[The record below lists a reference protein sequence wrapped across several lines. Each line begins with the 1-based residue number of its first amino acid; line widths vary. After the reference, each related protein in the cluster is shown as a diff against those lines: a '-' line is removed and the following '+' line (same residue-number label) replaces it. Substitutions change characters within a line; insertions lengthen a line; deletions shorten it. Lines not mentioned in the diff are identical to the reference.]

1 MSTINRWLILATV
14 SSALLLIVLDTTI
27 LYTALPR
34 LTHDLAATAAEKL
47 WIVNAYPLVMAGLLP
62 TMGTL
67 GDRFGHKRFFTY
79 GLITFG
85 LASLIAAFSPDPTI
99 LIAARVLLAVGA
111 AMMMP
116 ATLSIIRVTFSDAKE
131 RALAIGVW
139 SSVSA
144 GGAGLGPIVGG
155 LLLEHYSWGSVFLIN
170 LPIVMIAIA
179 ATILLVPHTAG
190 NRDKKFDWTGSV
202 QIMIGLVGIVY
213 AIKEITRRGGSTT
226 IALSVFL
233 IGLASLILFI
243 RRQRRSDAPLLDL
256 TLFKNPTFAIGTVT
270 ALICSFSLVGI
281 EFVMTQRLQLVL
293 GLTPL
298 QAGLYIVFL
307 PIASFIT
314 GIGAGFLLNR
324 FHALNIQ
331 WVSLLIAAIGIGGYL
346 MFYQSNYVLQIICL
360 MLIGAGLGS
369 GMTAASSAIM
379 DNAPSHKSGMAA
391 SIEEVSFELGGASGI
406 AILGSLSSFIY
417 TMSMRIPSDIQ
428 APLTVKD
435 SIDEALL
442 ASEHMTEQ
450 AATVLKAA
458 ATAAFDNSFVI
469 VLFVGAML
477 TLITGIVIRIVSY
490 ISKRQ

>member
-85 LASLIAAFSPDPTI
+85 LASLIAAFSPEPTI

-170 LPIVMIAIA
+170 LPIV
-179 ATILLVPHTAG
+179 ILLVPHMAG

-213 AIKEITRRGGSTT
+213 AIKEITRRGGSTS

-233 IGLASLILFI
+233 IGLVSLIFFI
-243 RRQRRSDAPLLDL
+243 RRQRRSVAPLLDL
-256 TLFKNPTFAIGTVT
+256 TLFKNPTFAIVYRLSSDRFLYNGYRDRLLIESFSRFKYSVGILVGCRHWYWWIFDVLSVKLRVT
-270 ALICSFSLVGI
+270 DHLFDLYWGWSRIWHDCSF
-281 EFVMTQRLQLVL
+281 
-293 GLTPL
+293 
-298 QAGLYIVFL
+298 
-307 PIASFIT
+307 
-314 GIGAGFLLNR
+314 
-324 FHALNIQ
+324 
-331 WVSLLIAAIGIGGYL
+331 
-346 MFYQSNYVLQIICL
+346 
-360 MLIGAGLGS
+360 
-369 GMTAASSAIM
+369 
-379 DNAPSHKSGMAA
+379 
-391 SIEEVSFELGGASGI
+391 
-406 AILGSLSSFIY
+406 
-417 TMSMRIPSDIQ
+417 
-428 APLTVKD
+428 
-435 SIDEALL
+435 
-442 ASEHMTEQ
+442 
-450 AATVLKAA
+450 
-458 ATAAFDNSFVI
+458 
-469 VLFVGAML
+469 
-477 TLITGIVIRIVSY
+477 
-490 ISKRQ
+490 